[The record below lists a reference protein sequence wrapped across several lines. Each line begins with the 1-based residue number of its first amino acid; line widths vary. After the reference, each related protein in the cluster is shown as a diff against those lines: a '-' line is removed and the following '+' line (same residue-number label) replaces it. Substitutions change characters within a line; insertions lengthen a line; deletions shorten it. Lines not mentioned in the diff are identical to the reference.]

1 MIAKAP
7 KVDRS
12 GLYELHAGICQA
24 LANAKRL
31 EIIDRLR
38 EGEMSVTE
46 LTSALQVSQSNLSQH
61 MALMRQK
68 GIVLARREGTN
79 VYYRL
84 ANPKILKACNLMR
97 QVLLEHLEAGAEL
110 AQTART

>member
-1 MIAKAP
+1 MSPGTSAMAKP
-7 KVDRS
+7 S
-12 GLYELHAGICQA
+12 LYELHASICQV
-24 LANAKRL
+24 LANPKRL

-38 EGEMSVTE
+38 AGEKSVSDLAT
-46 LTSALQVSQSNLSQH
+46 ALEVSQSNLSQH
-61 MALMRQK
+61 MGLMRQK

-84 ANPKILKACNLMR
+84 ANPKILKACDLMR

-110 AQTART
+110 ALTARG